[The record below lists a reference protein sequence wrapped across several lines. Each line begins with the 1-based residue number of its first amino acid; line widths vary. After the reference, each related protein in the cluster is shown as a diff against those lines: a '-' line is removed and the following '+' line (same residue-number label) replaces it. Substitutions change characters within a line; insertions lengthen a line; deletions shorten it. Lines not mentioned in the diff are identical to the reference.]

1 MEQGIL
7 IGLIGWAATAI
18 LALGSRRLSA
28 IEQRAMIICSWVIW
42 MIPGVGTFVRSGAIT
57 IDTAALYIGI
67 STALLAGLLLFGIYG
82 RKRVR

>member
-18 LALGSRRLSA
+18 LALGSSRLSA
-28 IEQRAMIICSWVIW
+28 IEQRAMIACSWVIW
-42 MIPGVGTFVRSGAIT
+42 MIPGVGTFVRSGALT
-57 IDTAALYIGI
+57 IDAAALYIGI
-67 STALLAGLLLFGIYG
+67 STALLAGLLLIGIYG